1 MRIRSLT
8 SRGSQRRRAAG
19 FTLIELMITVAI
31 VAILAAIAYPS
42 YRNYVLRGQVIQLTN
57 GLSATSANME
67 RYFQD
72 NRQYNSV
79 AAPAPMSP
87 CDPTNTTNYPIIY
100 PTFTI
105 TCVLNNPT
113 NPGFILTAAGNGTGP
128 VAGFSYTIDQAGTM
142 KTSVTSPAPSAWRI
156 NCTSSWETKAGTC

>member
-1 MRIRSLT
+1 MTIRSPMRR
-8 SRGSQRRRAAG
+8 SAGARRAAG
-19 FTLIELMITVAI
+19 FTLIELMIAVAI
-31 VAILAAIAYPS
+31 VAVLTSIAYPS

-79 AAPAPMSP
+79 GAPVPMSP
-87 CDPTNTTNYPIIY
+87 CDPANTTNYPIIY
-100 PTFTI
+100 PTFKI

-113 NPGFILTAAGNGTGP
+113 NPGFILTAAGNSNGP
-128 VAGFSYTIDQAGTM
+128 IAGFSYTINQAGTQGS
-142 KTSVTSPAPSAWRI
+142 TVGTPAPTSWQI
-156 NCTSSWETKAGTC
+156 TCTSTWETKAGSC